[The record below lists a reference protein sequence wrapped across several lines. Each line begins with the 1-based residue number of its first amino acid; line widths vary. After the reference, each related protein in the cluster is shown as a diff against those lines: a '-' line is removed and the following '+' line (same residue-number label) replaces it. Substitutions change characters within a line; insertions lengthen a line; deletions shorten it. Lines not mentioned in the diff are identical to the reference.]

1 MDFIT
6 TWAEPRP
13 SNRGRTK
20 MKLLKIKKL
29 TGTIRVIT
37 GLHIG
42 AGNDA
47 VEIGGM
53 DNPIIKNPVT
63 TEPYIPGSSLKGKMR
78 SLMEWKTGKVLE
90 TKGEPCNCGECEICR
105 VFGTAAANGK
115 DKEKA
120 LRRGPTRITLRDAH
134 LSTESHLAAIE
145 KDIPLVEEKNENS
158 INRITAKANPRPM
171 ERVTPGTAFDF
182 ELLYRVIDT
191 GDGGKMDEENFES
204 VVLSALT
211 LLENDFLGG
220 GGSRGNGKIKFEGL
234 KDETGADVSLPGA

>member
-1 MDFIT
+1 
-6 TWAEPRP
+6 
-13 SNRGRTK
+13 

-63 TEPYIPGSSLKGKMR
+63 DEPYIPGSSLKGKLR
-78 SLMEWKTGKVLE
+78 ALMEWKTGKVLQN
-90 TKGEPCNCGECEICR
+90 KGNPCNCGECEICR
-105 VFGTAAANGK
+105 VFGTAAANEK

-120 LRRGPTRITLRDAH
+120 LRRGPTRITVRDAP
-134 LSTESHLAAIE
+134 LSATSHNAKINNYV
-145 KDIPLVEEKNENS
+145 PLVEEKNENS

-171 ERVTPGTAFDF
+171 ERVTPGTSFDF

-191 GDGGKMDEENFES
+191 GEDGKVDEENFQS
-204 VVLSALT
+204 VVLTGMA
-211 LLENDFLGG
+211 LLEKDFLGG
-220 GGSRGNGKIKFEGL
+220 GGSRGNGKIKFENL
-234 KDETGADVSLPGA
+234 KDETGAPVTLPEV